1 MTLSAPSTP
10 ASSTAGSGPARRL
23 THIRELDGV
32 RGIAALM
39 VFFHHVCFTSIRP
52 TGWPAPVL
60 LLRALSIA
68 GSNGVDLFFVLSGF
82 LITSL
87 LIDSRDR
94 PAYFHDFY
102 WKRTLRILPLYLV
115 CLLGVF
121 LFVRR
126 SSGYVLLCL
135 FFISNFAQA
144 FHVVSNGPFWTLAI
158 EEQFY
163 LLWPTVVRRRSLAQL
178 RRAALAIG
186 VVAILLR
193 LAAAAFGHYNYYLTF
208 LRCDGLAAGAFLGC
222 WFLQRDTG
230 IVARVREN
238 WTIALGLL
246 LGIALIALPTP
257 GQARLLAFSAALDQ
271 TGTTFICASVV
282 AFLIGHS
289 GEPGLAFLRSPP
301 LTFFGLISYAMYMVH
316 DYVMR
321 VYDHVR
327 GPLVEGDLFAYAIRF
342 FAILSISV
350 ALCLLTRY
358 LIELPAISL
367 RRIVLT
373 KPSRLDSSSASS

>member
-1 MTLSAPSTP
+1 MTLSASSTP
-10 ASSTAGSGPARRL
+10 ASSTAESGPVRRL

-32 RGIAALM
+32 RGIAAIM
-39 VFFHHVCFTSIRP
+39 VFFHHVCFTSIRS
-52 TGWPAPVL
+52 TGWPTPVL
-60 LLRALSIA
+60 LLRTVSMA
-68 GSNGVDLFFVLSGF
+68 GSDGVDLFFVLSGF

-87 LIDSRDR
+87 LVDARDR

-102 WKRTLRILPLYLV
+102 WKRALRILPLYLV

-121 LFVRR
+121 LFVRG
-126 SSGYVLLCL
+126 SSGYVLLCI
-135 FFISNFAQA
+135 FFISNFAQV

-163 LLWPTVVRRRSLAQL
+163 LLWPAVVRRRSVAQL
-178 RRAALAIG
+178 RRLALAIG
-186 VVAILLR
+186 TAAILLR

-222 WFLQRDTG
+222 WFLQRDPG
-230 IVARVREN
+230 AGQRVREN

-246 LGIALIALPTP
+246 LGITLIALPTP
-257 GQARLLAFSAALDQ
+257 GQGRLIAFSAALDQ
-271 TGTTFICASVV
+271 TGTTLICASVV
-282 AFLIGHS
+282 AFVIGHS
-289 GEPGLAFLRSPP
+289 GEPGLTFLRSPA

-327 GPLVEGDLFAYAIRF
+327 GPLVGGDLSAYTMRF
-342 FAILSISV
+342 FAILSITV
-350 ALCLLTRY
+350 AVCLLTRY

-367 RRIVLT
+367 RRMVMT
-373 KPSRLDSSSASS
+373 EPFRPDPSSASS